1 MTPEEKTR
9 LEKAGWKVSTVA
21 EFLGLTPE
29 EEIFI
34 EIQLALTKR
43 LKPCRLEH
51 GITQRAV
58 AKKLGSSQP
67 RVAALE
73 RGDPKASL
81 DLLVRALLA
90 AGASQA
96 EIGQIISTA
105 TPPSDRSQK
114 AHPDLKLEEVAA

>member
-1 MTPEEKTR
+1 MTPEEKAR
-9 LEKAGWKVSTVA
+9 LEQAGWKVGTVA

-43 LKPCRLEH
+43 LKSCRLEH

-96 EIGQIISTA
+96 EIGQIISSA
-105 TPPSDRSQK
+105 TPPSGRDQGAR
-114 AHPDLKLEEVAA
+114 PDLKMEEAAA